1 MADEAELRA
10 RLDLQRGQLDDT
22 IDQIGERVV
31 PGRVVRRKR
40 AQFRNRLTDLRDR
53 VMGNDEPDYPG
64 DAYYYGGRHDAGR
77 YDAGRYDDGHHYGE
91 RMSEAGDRVRE
102 QASVAADR
110 VREQASSAAETVS
123 HAPEALR
130 RQTRGNPMAAGL
142 VAFGGGLLAAA
153 LIPETRREQQVA
165 RRMQPELE
173 SATSTLAAT
182 GREMADE
189 MREPAEEAMEAVKE
203 SARGGSSG

>member
-10 RLDLQRGQLDDT
+10 RLDVQREQLDDT

-53 VMGNDEPDYPG
+53 VMGNDDAGYPG
-64 DAYYYGGRHDAGR
+64 SYPGSPYQYGNGRH
-77 YDAGRYDDGHHYGE
+77 DDGHHYGE
-91 RMSEAGDRVRE
+91 RVSEAGDRVRE

-123 HAPEALR
+123 HTPEMLR

-142 VAFGGGLLAAA
+142 IAFGGGLLVAAM
-153 LIPETRREQQVA
+153 IPESRREQDAA

-173 SATSTLAAT
+173 SATASLAAT
-182 GREMADE
+182 GREMVDE
-189 MREPAEEAMEAVKE
+189 MREPAEHAVEAVKE
-203 SARGGSSG
+203 TASGSSG

>member
-10 RLDLQRGQLDDT
+10 RLDLQREQLDDT

-53 VMGNDEPDYPG
+53 VMGNDEADYPG
-64 DAYYYGGRHDAGR
+64 DAYYYGGREDAGR
-77 YDAGRYDDGHHYGE
+77 YDVGRYDDGHHYGE

-102 QASVAADR
+102 QASMAADR

-142 VAFGGGLLAAA
+142 IAFGGGLLAAA

-173 SATSTLAAT
+173 SATSALAAT
-182 GREMADE
+182 GREMAEE
-189 MREPAEEAMEAVKE
+189 MREPAEDAMEAVKE

>member
-10 RLDLQRGQLDDT
+10 RLDLQREQLDDT

-40 AQFRNRLTDLRDR
+40 AQVRNRLTDLRDR

-64 DAYYYGGRHDAGR
+64 DAYYYGGRHDADR

-142 VAFGGGLLAAA
+142 IAFGGGLLAAA
-153 LIPETRREQQVA
+153 VIPETRREQQMA

-173 SATSTLAAT
+173 SATSALAAT
-182 GREMADE
+182 GREMAEE